1 MQWGNIMKRQW
12 KQVCIILIICILTAT
27 GCAGIGADDQ
37 RVSSYRYEDAE
48 QYTVGGGVLE
58 HREAESI
65 KRLDIGWI
73 NGEVEIIYHPEDT
86 IIFSEDGLT
95 ENDDHLAM
103 HHWVDGDTL
112 RIRFAESGE
121 WKFRNVEKSLTI
133 HLPEDHWL
141 DEIEVDTASA
151 DVVAHGL
158 KAKKADVD
166 TVSGN
171 IDVVDAEIDD
181 SFSADT
187 TSGAI
192 SLMFAESL
200 KELEL
205 DTVSGEICVTATELY
220 EFDIDSTGGGVK
232 VSTATA
238 PISGGINTVSGSVE
252 LILPETAEFT
262 AEINTVSGQMESDFA
277 LAKRGKEYRCGS
289 GVCRYEVDTTS
300 GNISFR
306 LQ

>member
-1 MQWGNIMKRQW
+1 MKKPW
-12 KQVCIILIICILTAT
+12 KRISTILIICVLTLT
-27 GCAGIGADDQ
+27 GCTGIGAENQ

-48 QYTVGGGVLE
+48 QYTVGGGVLKG
-58 HREAESI
+58 REAERI
-65 KRLDIGWI
+65 KKLDIGWVS
-73 NGEVEIIYHPEDT
+73 GEVEIIYHPEDT

-103 HHWVDGDTL
+103 HYWVDGDTL

-121 WKFRNVEKSLTI
+121 WKLQNVEKSLTI
-133 HLPEDHWL
+133 HLPEEHWL

-151 DVVAHGL
+151 DVIAHGL
-158 KAKKADVD
+158 KAGRADVD
-166 TVSGN
+166 TVSGT
-171 IDVVDAEIDD
+171 IDVKESQISD

-187 TSGAI
+187 ASGAI
-192 SLMFAESL
+192 SLMFAEPL

-205 DTVSGEICVTATELY
+205 DTVSGEICVTVVELY
-220 EFDIDSTGGGVK
+220 EFDIDSTSGGVN
-232 VSTATA
+232 VSAETA
-238 PISGGINTVSGSVE
+238 PNSGEINTVSGSVE

-262 AEINTVSGQMESDFA
+262 AEINTVSGQVESDFA
-277 LAKRGKEYRCGS
+277 LAKKGNSYSCGS